1 MIQLANFSEREFYVV
16 LGKVVTSVDIE
27 FTFQMTEQ
35 VFTATL
41 APTTSTLRASKFNFR
56 ATNYPEGQY
65 IAKITDPNDNDKELA
80 TVVCFV
86 AGNPVFATSQYN
98 TYNDDGTSTTYV
110 PSADQG
116 LVPSVSQRL
125 RVNTVDEATD
135 VSYVRQIQVSNGTL
149 TDDGS
154 GTITIDTGGGGAEAI
169 NDLTDVN
176 IINPSQ
182 GDVLTYN
189 SSIQRWMV
197 NGGLQDLL
205 QRFKAS
211 GTGAQ
216 MYDTLNDTTKG
227 YVDVLANSATMK
239 VNVTGMNI
247 REASPGII
255 TLSVAAGT
263 EGAEVQFDAVIL
275 TGSDSVTDSADW
287 EFQTG
292 TNTYFKNDSGRIWLR
307 VPDAGDITVLLPS
320 NGGTLALLTDIS
332 KDAAVVANTAKRT
345 YPTADETKVGF
356 ISVTQAVDIDTMES
370 DIATNNAKVGY
381 TDSAVDARIA
391 SASID
396 DLSDVDTST
405 VAPTDGQ
412 ALVWDNTN
420 SKWEPGTVS
429 GGGSSPWTT
438 SGSDIY
444 YNTGNVGIG
453 TATPAQALH
462 VSGTDKHIYIED
474 GNLKL
479 DRNNEGRIEF
489 GLSGQMWGDS
499 NGNAVYLQKNGNGN
513 RVDFNTQTGGLTARN
528 LSTGTYLIIESESV
542 RVNASA
548 SFKYTQHS
556 ASNNNNGAA
565 LEYSNGTAS
574 AGNRGLVQVNGDLK
588 VNDYTTGSA
597 VEKIKL
603 GNDGKITLSPSV
615 NGEIAINGTAQN
627 GAIAIGFQSSTGQRS
642 VSIGSSAGRFLG
654 VNDTDNVFIGHSAGR
669 LATSNSSVYVGKE
682 AGEDNDG
689 DQNVAIGYQAL
700 EATGSTA
707 SNTVAVGYQA
717 LTALTTGAS
726 NTAVGYQAGDAVTTG
741 ATNTLVGN
749 SAGTSLTT
757 GYENVFVGYNTGTT
771 ATTTLQN
778 TFVGTSAGKTGSGSV
793 GVGYNALQAAT
804 GNYNAAVG
812 YRALRWTTGANNTAL
827 GYQAAQ
833 GTSAPSTFA
842 NTVAVG
848 YQALTAL
855 TTGANNT
862 AVGYQAGDA
871 LTTGSHNTLF
881 GNSAGGSLTT
891 ANYNTIIGNG
901 AGASSG
907 ATKQGRTIVGASAGQ
922 YNNGENNVI
931 LGFGA
936 LQYSSA
942 SNSVAIGQ
950 QAAHTGGGS
959 NAVHIGRQAGRNT
972 TGNNNVTI
980 GYEAGLGVQS
990 STTFANTVAV
1000 GYQALTAL
1008 TTGAGNTA
1016 VGYQASKA
1024 LTTSIE
1030 TTNVGYQAGLS
1041 GSSGASYNTYIGH
1054 KAGTN
1059 GSSAASNTMVGR
1071 MAGTTN
1077 STGDN
1082 NVFVGANAA
1091 LYLLSG
1097 GGNVAIGTTAMY
1109 ANSTGSDNVMI
1120 GNQSGRNATGSSNV
1134 FIGHD
1139 SGYNETGSNKLYI
1152 ENSNSA
1158 TPLIYGEFD
1167 NDLVRIYGNL
1177 EVTGDIDLSGGN
1189 TRNLLVGGDQYVF
1202 QFVNNGVS
1210 TPYGL
1215 YFNLTNTSYDFN
1227 NSLGTAVLSVDA
1239 NNGNTTVAGNL
1250 TIGDPSS
1257 TGYAFPTA
1265 TGTTGQVLEVDANGD
1280 LAFATPSGGGGTSF
1294 PSDILLWKGIS
1305 SATAYYNTGNT
1316 PSWIPWTTLKTY
1328 MNVTSDADNNESASD
1343 ERYVVPATGLYE
1355 ISGFCGFRNSLSSDA
1370 TEVKLLLGYER
1381 NSSVTGSALLA
1392 RTTKDIYGQQF
1403 DGVNGSTIVSL
1414 TAGDTI
1420 APAVYVNRV
1429 GSGGN
1434 ITIVYAESYLHF
1446 SIKRLA

>member
-412 ALVWDNTN
+412 ALVWDNTA

-438 SGSDIY
+438 SGDDIY
-444 YNTGNVGIG
+444 YDTGKVGIGTTSPIYTLHVDDGVADSNTLFVNSYNRIGWHGGARQYMAGWSGRLAFQKGSGGEWGRFSYSGDVNRLVVSRALHLAATSGDNGDVRFTRLDTGKVGIGNNADDASGTLVVGKVGIGTTSPSYGLHLNASNGFKLTGGQGSGGEETKWLLNSGSDLEWRTNGTATTTIKSWTSSTSAHAYQRFYPSGGQTWSHGVYRTTNQYRVVDGLDISVDANARIVVDGSSGNVGIG
-453 TATPAQALH
+453 TATPAARLH
-462 VSGTDKHIYIED
+462 VAD
-474 GNLKL
+474 
-479 DRNNEGRIEF
+479 
-489 GLSGQMWGDS
+489 
-499 NGNAVYLQKNGNGN
+499 A
-513 RVDFNTQTGGLTARN
+513 
-528 LSTGTYLIIESESV
+528 
-542 RVNASA
+542 
-548 SFKYTQHS
+548 
-556 ASNNNNGAA
+556 
-565 LEYSNGTAS
+565 
-574 AGNRGLVQVNGDLK
+574 
-588 VNDYTTGSA
+588 
-597 VEKIKL
+597 
-603 GNDGKITLSPSV
+603 
-615 NGEIAINGTAQN
+615 NGEIHVEDTTRSQTTKMILANQNVIIGTNQSSTLPSAQN
-627 GAIAIGFQSSTGQRS
+627 HIKIGNYAGLAQTGQPSIAIGAAALRS
-642 VSIGSSAGRFLG
+642 NYSA
-654 VNDTDNVFIGHSAGR
+654 
-669 LATSNSSVYVGKE
+669 Y
-682 AGEDNDG
+682 
-689 DQNVAIGYQAL
+689 NVAIGYTAMRYGGGGFSAAVGDSSGQRANGYGAFIGY
-700 EATGSTA
+700 EAAQHGTGASNVAIGYRAMKGVVGSTTA
-707 SNTVAVGYQA
+707 GNTVAVG
-717 LTALTTGAS
+717 
-726 NTAVGYQAGDAVTTG
+726 
-741 ATNTLVGN
+741 
-749 SAGTSLTT
+749 
-757 GYENVFVGYNTGTT
+757 
-771 ATTTLQN
+771 
-778 TFVGTSAGKTGSGSV
+778 
-793 GVGYNALQAAT
+793 
-804 GNYNAAVG
+804 
-812 YRALRWTTGANNTAL
+812 R
-827 GYQAAQ
+827 
-833 GTSAPSTFA
+833 
-842 NTVAVG
+842 
-848 YQALTAL
+848 
-855 TTGANNT
+855 
-862 AVGYQAGDA
+862 
-871 LTTGSHNTLF
+871 
-881 GNSAGGSLTT
+881 
-891 ANYNTIIGNG
+891 
-901 AGASSG
+901 
-907 ATKQGRTIVGASAGQ
+907 
-922 YNNGENNVI
+922 
-931 LGFGA
+931 
-936 LQYSSA
+936 
-942 SNSVAIGQ
+942 
-950 QAAHTGGGS
+950 
-959 NAVHIGRQAGRNT
+959 
-972 TGNNNVTI
+972 
-980 GYEAGLGVQS
+980 
-990 STTFANTVAV
+990 
-1000 GYQALTAL
+1000 QALTAL

-1016 VGYQASKA
+1016 VGYQAGDAITTGANNTLIGFQVGGGITTGINNVEIGKNNRVINSNYRVSIGHQTGGGSESVCIGDIAGISATGSKLIA
-1024 LTTSIE
+1024 IGRGTANTYSGSYAIAIGHEAGSNMGTGTGNTYMGYRQGKSTPNSFYNVSIGGLTQSNGDN
-1030 TTNVGYQAGLS
+1030 NVIIGYQAGQSLTT
-1041 GSSGASYNTYIGH
+1041 AS
-1054 KAGTN
+1054 
-1059 GSSAASNTMVGR
+1059 
-1071 MAGTTN
+1071 
-1077 STGDN
+1077 D
-1082 NVFVGANAA
+1082 
-1091 LYLLSG
+1091 
-1097 GGNVAIGTTAMY
+1097 GNVLLGYQA
-1109 ANSTGSDNVMI
+1109 
-1120 GNQSGRNATGSSNV
+1120 GNA
-1134 FIGHD
+1134 
-1139 SGYNETGSNKLYI
+1139 ETGSNKLYI
-1152 ENSNSA
+1152 ENSGST

-1167 NDLVRIYGNL
+1167 NDLVRIHGNL